1 MEDRELRKV
10 FHNAQ
15 NGDKDSIQ
23 KILEM
28 FQPLV
33 HKNSFIDG
41 KFDEDC
47 FQELNI
53 KLINCIKSF
62 EFSPIPV
69 EDVYKAFEELLSYK
83 E

>member
-1 MEDRELRKV
+1 MEDRKLREV

-41 KFDEDC
+41 KFDEDY

-62 EFSPIPV
+62 EFSSIPV
-69 EDVYKAFEELLSYK
+69 GDVYKYFEKLLS
-83 E
+83 

>member
-1 MEDRELRKV
+1 MENRELREI
-10 FHNAQ
+10 FDNAQ

-28 FQPLV
+28 FEPLV
-33 HKNSFIDG
+33 RKNSHIGG

-53 KLINCIKSF
+53 KLINCIQSF
-62 EFSPIPV
+62 EFAPIAID
-69 EDVYKAFEELLSYK
+69 DVYKSFEELLPWK